1 MNEQISLAYNVQP
14 DGITSY
20 ALSVVPQDDPASA
33 RSLNLSSLG
42 GDPTDLA
49 FIEAVNK
56 SISDYRAAKGF

>member
-1 MNEQISLAYNVQP
+1 MNEQSSLAYSVQP
-14 DGITSY
+14 DGTASY

-49 FIEAVNK
+49 FIAAVNAA
-56 SISDYRAAKGF
+56 ISDYRAAKGF